1 MQTHV
6 RLAHEIIINEIKA
19 SFPEIIKPVNHR
31 RAVYY
36 VLVQQT
42 NFVNKMLSRGE
53 VEEKQ
58 AKFVL
63 SELDDKISALKTS
76 EIQIVKLEISD

>member
-1 MQTHV
+1 MRELEGIKFEVQKHV
-6 RLAHEIIINEIKA
+6 RMAHEVIINEIKA

-42 NFVNKMLSRGE
+42 NFVNKMLAKGE
-53 VEEKQ
+53 VE
-58 AKFVL
+58 AK
-63 SELDDKISALKTS
+63 
-76 EIQIVKLEISD
+76 